1 MKSQHKIQRNR
12 CFKIILLKFS
22 QRNVDIC
29 VTLLKNFENINPIEN
44 SVVIIVPGN

>member
-1 MKSQHKIQRNR
+1 MKSQHKIQKNR

-29 VTLLKNFENINPIEN
+29 VTLLKKFKNINPIEN
-44 SVVIIVPGN
+44 SAVRTVPGN